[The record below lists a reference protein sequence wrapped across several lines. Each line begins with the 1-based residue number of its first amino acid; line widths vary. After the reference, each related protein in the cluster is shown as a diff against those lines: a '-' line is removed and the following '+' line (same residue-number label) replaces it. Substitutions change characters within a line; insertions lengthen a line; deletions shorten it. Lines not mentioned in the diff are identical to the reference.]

1 MAGKIIIKTPAEI
14 ELMRRAGEVVAYVL
28 RRVAEACQPGVTTK
42 ELDAIAEAYTRECG
56 AIPSF
61 KGYRGYPA
69 ALCVAVNEEVVH
81 AIPGRRMLH
90 EGDIVGLDF
99 GAYLNGYHAD
109 AAMTVPVG
117 EISEEARRLL
127 EVTEEAL
134 YLAIAQA
141 KVGNRV
147 GDISYA
153 VQRHAE
159 SHGFGVVRELVG
171 HGIGRSLHEKPEVPN
186 YGNPG
191 TGPKLREGMTLA
203 IEPMINQGTAAVEFM
218 PDRWTVVTADRKLSA
233 HFEHTV
239 AVTKNGPL
247 ILTPWADTES
257 TVGGKEMVWQQK
269 QKV

>member
-1 MAGKIIIKTPAEI
+1 
-14 ELMRRAGEVVAYVL
+14 
-28 RRVAEACQPGVTTK
+28 
-42 ELDAIAEAYTRECG
+42 
-56 AIPSF
+56 
-61 KGYRGYPA
+61 
-69 ALCVAVNEEVVH
+69 
-81 AIPGRRMLH
+81 MLH